1 MRRRNLRFA
10 VAASLAMTLVAPLS
24 VRAAEP
30 DAAELQL
37 ARSLFAR
44 GEKAERAGQWADAIE
59 SLREVARIKSTPGV
73 VFHIAN
79 CEEHLEQLAEAL
91 ADFRLAQQLAED
103 RSAADVTLLV
113 APRLAALDK
122 RVPRLVVEVDPPDAA
137 AELFIDGAALPRG
150 AWNTQARL
158 NPGERHVVARIGA
171 RDVVSTRITLAEGAS
186 TRVHVDLRA
195 ELAAPPP
202 VPPPAAPVR
211 AATSSVPPR
220 RSIARPP
227 SPPDA
232 VGPPTST
239 LLLGGAA
246 LLLAGGGV
254 AALVTAG
261 AKNDAGRDACST
273 PETCDPSARGAVRA
287 LDGLALGLWV
297 GSGLAA
303 ATGVV
308 LWTTAKPSRAA
319 RAQASLVVGPT
330 RLGFQTEF

>member
-1 MRRRNLRFA
+1 MRGRNVRFS
-10 VAASLAMTLVAPLS
+10 VAASLALTFFAPLS

-30 DAAELQL
+30 DVAELQR

-44 GEKAERAGQWADAIE
+44 GEKAERAGQWTAAIE

-202 VPPPAAPVR
+202 AAPVR

-232 VGPPTST
+232 VGPPAST

-261 AKNDAGRDACST
+261 AKNDAGRDACAT

-297 GSGLAA
+297 GSGMAVSTA
-303 ATGVV
+303 VV
-308 LWTTAKPSRAA
+308 LWTTAKPSGAA
-319 RAQASLVVGPT
+319 RSQARLVVGPT